1 MIDNEELIK
10 SNNTLTAHF
19 NELKIRLIYSIIIFL
34 FCFLV
39 AYSFS
44 EEIYRFLL
52 LPLTKQWVSKDKHMI
67 YTNLAEIFFSY
78 LKLAYYT
85 ALLITIPFF
94 ICQIYI
100 FIAPGLYKREKK
112 AILPFLI
119 LSPILFLLGAVFVYY
134 IIFPL
139 AWKFFL
145 SFEQQHLGEMSMKLE
160 AKVSEYL
167 TLAVNMILAFGIA
180 FQMPILLTLL
190 AKVGI
195 VTAEGLKQKRRF
207 AVVLIFIIAA
217 ILTPPDAISQI
228 GLAIPMLILYE
239 LSIIACKKINKDKK
253 DA

>member
-1 MIDNEELIK
+1 MTKNEELIQ
-10 SNNTLTAHF
+10 SSNTLTSHF
-19 NELKIRLIYSIIIFL
+19 NELKIRLIYSIVVFF
-34 FCFLV
+34 FCFII
-39 AYSFS
+39 AYIYA

-52 LPLTKQWVSKDKHMI
+52 LPLVKQWNSQDKHMI

-94 ICQIYI
+94 TCQVYI

-119 LSPILFLLGAVFVYY
+119 LSPILFLLGAIFVYY

-145 SFEQQHLGEMSMKLE
+145 SFEHHNLGDISMKLE

-167 TLAVNMILAFGIA
+167 TLTVNMILAFGIA

-190 AKVGI
+190 AKIGI
-195 VTAEGLKQKRRF
+195 ITTEDLKQKRRF
-207 AVVLIFIIAA
+207 AVVLIFIVAA

-239 LSIIACKKINKDKK
+239 LSIVACKKMDKDKN

>member
-1 MIDNEELIK
+1 
-10 SNNTLTAHF
+10 
-19 NELKIRLIYSIIIFL
+19 
-34 FCFLV
+34 
-39 AYSFS
+39 
-44 EEIYRFLL
+44 
-52 LPLTKQWVSKDKHMI
+52 
-67 YTNLAEIFFSY
+67 
-78 LKLAYYT
+78 
-85 ALLITIPFF
+85 
-94 ICQIYI
+94 
-100 FIAPGLYKREKK
+100 
-112 AILPFLI
+112 
-119 LSPILFLLGAVFVYY
+119 
-134 IIFPL
+134 
-139 AWKFFL
+139 
-145 SFEQQHLGEMSMKLE
+145 MKLE

>member
-1 MIDNEELIK
+1 M
-10 SNNTLTAHF
+10 
-19 NELKIRLIYSIIIFL
+19 
-34 FCFLV
+34 
-39 AYSFS
+39 
-44 EEIYRFLL
+44 
-52 LPLTKQWVSKDKHMI
+52 
-67 YTNLAEIFFSY
+67 
-78 LKLAYYT
+78 
-85 ALLITIPFF
+85 
-94 ICQIYI
+94 
-100 FIAPGLYKREKK
+100 
-112 AILPFLI
+112 
-119 LSPILFLLGAVFVYY
+119 FLLGAVFVYY